1 VPGVPEPHADD
12 VAALKS
18 ADLRV
23 TAPRLAVMAVV
34 REGDHMTVDEIVDAA
49 TTRIGSISKQGVYD
63 VVSALSRAG
72 LLRRI
77 EPAGSPAR
85 FESRVGDNHH
95 HVVCRSCGAVA
106 DIDCIVG
113 AAPCL
118 DPQAA
123 AAAGFLIDEADV
135 TFWGL
140 CPDCQA
146 GTDAGD
152 TKTKRSPSQ

>member
-18 ADLRV
+18 AQLRI
-23 TAPRLAVMAVV
+23 TAPRLAVLAVV
-34 REGDHMTVDEIVDAA
+34 REGAHMTVDEIADAA
-49 TTRIGSISKQGVYD
+49 TQRIGSISKQGVYD
-63 VVSALSRAG
+63 VVAALSRAG

-85 FESRVGDNHH
+85 FEARVGDNHH

-106 DIDCIVG
+106 DVDCVVG

-118 DPQAA
+118 DPSST
-123 AAAGFLIDEADV
+123 AGFLIDEADV
-135 TFWGL
+135 TFWGI
-140 CPDCQA
+140 CPNCQA
-146 GTDAGD
+146 GAAGD
-152 TKTKRSPSQ
+152 SNTTTEPFA

>member
-1 VPGVPEPHADD
+1 MPTPEDPHAAD
-12 VAALKS
+12 VAALKR
-18 ADLRV
+18 AQLRV
-23 TAPRLAVMAVV
+23 TAPRLAVLAVA
-34 REGDHMTVDEIVDAA
+34 REGDHLSVDEIAEAA
-49 TTRIGSISKQGVYD
+49 TARIGSISKQGVYD

-85 FESRVGDNHH
+85 FETRVGDNHH

-106 DIDCIVG
+106 DIDCVVG

-123 AAAGFLIDEADV
+123 ATAGFVIDEADV

-146 GTDAGD
+146 GAAGE
-152 TKTKRSPSQ
+152 TTTTRSPSQ

>member
-1 VPGVPEPHADD
+1 VPDPDADD
-12 VAALKS
+12 VAALKR
-18 ADLRV
+18 AQLRV
-23 TAPRLAVMAVV
+23 TAPRLAVLAAA
-34 REGDHMTVDEIVDAA
+34 REGNHMTVDEIAESA
-49 TTRIGSISKQGVYD
+49 TKRIGSISKQGVYD

-85 FESRVGDNHH
+85 FETRVGDNHH

-106 DIDCIVG
+106 DIDCVVG

-118 DPQAA
+118 DPAAA
-123 AAAGFLIDEADV
+123 AAAGFVIDEADV

-140 CPDCQA
+140 CPNCQA
-146 GTDAGD
+146 GTAGEP
-152 TKTKRSPSQ
+152 KPKRSPSHD

>member
-1 VPGVPEPHADD
+1 
-12 VAALKS
+12 
-18 ADLRV
+18 LRV
-23 TAPRLAVMAVV
+23 TAPRLTVMAVV

-49 TTRIGSISKQGVYD
+49 STRIGSISKQGVYD

-72 LLRRI
+72 LVRRI

-95 HVVCRSCGAVA
+95 HAVCRSCGAVA
-106 DIDCIVG
+106 DIDCVVG

-118 DPQAA
+118 DPRAA

-135 TFWGL
+135 TYWGL

-146 GTDAGD
+146 GAAGTSKKRD
-152 TKTKRSPSQ
+152 RSPSHDR

>member
-1 VPGVPEPHADD
+1 MSELGD
-12 VAALKS
+12 AALLKR
-18 ADLRV
+18 ARLRV
-23 TAPRLAVMAVV
+23 TAPRLAVLAVV
-34 REGDHMTVDEIVDAA
+34 REGDHMTVEDIADAA

-63 VVSALSRAG
+63 VVSALSKAG

-77 EPAGSPAR
+77 EPAGSAAR
-85 FESRVGDNHH
+85 FETRVGDNHH

-106 DIDCIVG
+106 DIDCAVG

-118 DPQAA
+118 DPHAA
-123 AAAGFLIDEADV
+123 PAAGFVIDEADV

-146 GTDAGD
+146 GAAGE
-152 TKTKRSPSQ
+152 

>member
-1 VPGVPEPHADD
+1 VADHADD
-12 VAALKS
+12 AALLKR
-18 ADLRV
+18 AQLRV
-23 TAPRLAVMAVV
+23 TAPRLAVLAVV
-34 REGDHMTVDEIVDAA
+34 RQGDHMTVDEIADAA
-49 TTRIGSISKQGVYD
+49 CERIGSISKQGVYD

-85 FESRVGDNHH
+85 YETRVGDNHH

-106 DIDCIVG
+106 DIDCVVG

-118 DPQAA
+118 DPAAA
-123 AAAGFLIDEADV
+123 AAAGFVIDEADV
-135 TFWGL
+135 TFWGI

-146 GTDAGD
+146 GAAGELEPHGSHSHD
-152 TKTKRSPSQ
+152 

>member
-1 VPGVPEPHADD
+1 MVRRMPDANADD
-12 VAALKS
+12 IAALKS
-18 ADLRV
+18 AALRV

-63 VVSALSRAG
+63 VVAALSRAG

-95 HVVCRSCGAVA
+95 HVVCRSCGVIADVDCAV
-106 DIDCIVG
+106 G
-113 AAPCL
+113 ETPCL
-118 DPQAA
+118 TASDAG
-123 AAAGFLIDEADV
+123 GFLIDEAEV
-135 TFWGL
+135 IYWGR
-140 CPDCQA
+140 CPDCA
-146 GTDAGD
+146 T
-152 TKTKRSPSQ
+152 

>member
-1 VPGVPEPHADD
+1 MPEPHASD
-12 VAALKS
+12 VAALKQ
-18 ADLRV
+18 AELRV

-106 DIDCIVG
+106 DIDCVVG
-113 AAPCL
+113 AAPCV

-123 AAAGFLIDEADV
+123 AAAGFFVDEADV

-140 CPDCQA
+140 CSECQA
-146 GTDAGD
+146 GAAGNP
-152 TKTKRSPSQ
+152 TTRREPFA

>member
-1 VPGVPEPHADD
+1 VPEPHADD
-12 VAALKS
+12 VAALK
-18 ADLRV
+18 AAQLRV
-23 TAPRLAVMAVV
+23 TASRLAVLTVV
-34 REGDHMTVDEIVDAA
+34 REGNHMTVDEIVDAA

-63 VVSALSRAG
+63 VVAALSKAG

-85 FESRVGDNHH
+85 FETRVGDNHH

-106 DIDCIVG
+106 DIDCVVG

-123 AAAGFLIDEADV
+123 ASAGFLIDEADV

-140 CPDCQA
+140 CPECQA
-146 GTDAGD
+146 GAAGNP
-152 TKTKRSPSQ
+152 TTRQEPFA

>member
-1 VPGVPEPHADD
+1 MPDPHVDD
-12 VAALKS
+12 VAALKG
-18 ADLRV
+18 AQLRV
-23 TAPRLAVMAVV
+23 TAPRLAVLAVV
-34 REGDHMTVDEIVDAA
+34 REGDHMTVDEIAEVAA
-49 TTRIGSISKQGVYD
+49 NRIGSISKQGVYD

-85 FESRVGDNHH
+85 FETRVGDNHH

-106 DIDCIVG
+106 DLDCVVG

-118 DPQAA
+118 DPNST
-123 AAAGFLIDEADV
+123 AGFVIDEADV
-135 TFWGL
+135 TFWGV

-146 GTDAGD
+146 GTAGD
-152 TKTKRSPSQ
+152 